1 MLKLQYFGH
10 LMRRADSLEKTLML
24 GKNRRRSRQQSMR
37 WLEGITDSMD
47 VSLNKLQEMVKDT
60 EVWCAAVNGVAKS
73 WTWLSNWTAPIS
85 SPQREELSSFFPSF
99 SLSFFPPFNNCLVCQ
114 APCRPCLAFDPD
126 QIQGNYQVDS
136 SWMCI
141 NLYIETMGLWC
152 KRVLTLIL
160 LLEIY
165 LLMLPFKKVLKSVNL
180 IVNI

>member
-1 MLKLQYFGH
+1 MASPTRWTWVWTSF
-10 LMRRADSLEKTLML
+10 RRWWKTRKSGVL
-24 GKNRRRSRQQSMR
+24 QSMESQR
-37 WLEGITDSMD
+37 VGHDWATE
-47 VSLNKLQEMVKDT
+47 LQ
-60 EVWCAAVNGVAKS
+60 
-73 WTWLSNWTAPIS
+73 PIS